1 MVLRLVLPMMQLLS
15 AGEPSGALGGA
26 GPEGLW
32 LFTPEEAMTPGEV
45 RTRGLFQR
53 EAPLPNSGPDIDIEK
68 PGLDQALQPPLD
80 IAISFIARHAP
91 VDLSTFRVTL
101 VKLVNIDLT
110 DRVRQHLSVEGLRL
124 TQVQLPSGEH
134 IVRLSLSDQ
143 AGGVTV
149 KEIILR
155 VR

>member
-1 MVLRLVLPMMQLLS
+1 
-15 AGEPSGALGGA
+15 
-26 GPEGLW
+26 
-32 LFTPEEAMTPGEV
+32 MTPGEV

-134 IVRLSLSDQ
+134 IVRLDGHRKNTF
-143 AGGVTV
+143 A
-149 KEIILR
+149 R
-155 VR
+155 